1 MSRGRR
7 RVCGLLAVSLILAG
21 GCDAAKHKAQ
31 QARRKAARAARN
43 KQEETTR
50 QKRLALLDKRERLAT
65 PALASF
71 GAWKKLSAADRE
83 LLRPVLKGEL
93 AFALELYEHWG
104 RRHAGQSFLF
114 SPYAL
119 AAALSMAAAGA
130 RGETAS
136 ELRRLL
142 RMFGSQARLDEAQ
155 HRLRELLTRP
165 GIAAPPA
172 KGAKTA
178 APIRWFNR
186 LWIQAGTPPE
196 PTFAKV
202 LAAGYGAPLV
212 LVDFAKNPRAAYQA
226 ILRQIAAATAGQ
238 APALLGPHALSRTS
252 RLLLG
257 SVLLADA
264 TPRSEA
270 RTGPVRTGTFH
281 LPGCRQLSAPLLTW
295 RDGIVSRAQL
305 PAGEVIDLSV
315 PDQPL
320 SLTLFVPA
328 RVTGL
333 PELEKRLGPERLRE
347 WMALLVPDL
356 VSVRLPQLHLARS
369 LRLDEV
375 LSAMGLTTGFNR
387 QADFTGIRPRRR
399 LSLSAVVHHAR
410 LALHPSAPAASASA
424 KRAAVKSEPGALLVD
439 HPFLFALRHRATGA
453 LLLLGRVI
461 RPVDTGKVTR
471 LPDCREEDDASA
483 SHTAPERR
491 RPPRYD
497 PFLRVVGGL
506 APKHVRPLI
515 KKARRAFQKC
525 YQRKPLAGQR
535 KKSGHVVVA
544 FHIGMSGTPSR
555 AQIMVSTISH
565 KAAEQCVL
573 EVVRQWVFPKN
584 PVEPTLVSFVLGFPS
599 GRLLR
604 MGSRFRYRSRL
615 WRRWR
620 RR

>member
-1 MSRGRR
+1 MSRRR
-7 RVCGLLAVSLILAG
+7 WWVCGMLALSLAG
-21 GCDAAKHKAQ
+21 GCDAAKQKAQ
-31 QARRKAARAARN
+31 QARRKAARATRHR
-43 KQEETTR
+43 QLETAR
-50 QKRLALLDKRERLAT
+50 QKHLALLDKRERQAM

-71 GAWKKLSAADRE
+71 AQWKKLSPADRG
-83 LLRPVLKGEL
+83 LLRPVLRGEL
-93 AFALELYEHWG
+93 AFALELYEQWG

-119 AAALSMAAAGA
+119 ASALAMAATGA

-155 HRLRELLTRP
+155 HRLRELLNRP
-165 GIAAPPA
+165 GVAAPPA

-178 APIRWFNR
+178 APLRWFNR

-196 PTFAKV
+196 PAFAKA

-212 LVDFAKNPRAAYQA
+212 LVDFAKNPRRARQA
-226 ILRQIAAATAGQ
+226 ILKQFAAATAGRV
-238 APALLGPHALSRTS
+238 PALLGPHALSRKS
-252 RLLLG
+252 RLLLT

-270 RTGPVRTGTFH
+270 RTGPARTGTFH
-281 LPGCRQLSAPLLTW
+281 LPGCRQLTAPLLTW

-305 PAGEVIDLSV
+305 PAGEVIDLSI
-315 PDQPL
+315 PDHPV

-356 VSVRLPQLHLARS
+356 VSVRMPQLHLARS
-369 LRLDEV
+369 LRLDDV

-387 QADFTGIRPRRR
+387 QADFTGIRARRR

-410 LALHPSAPAASASA
+410 LDLHPSPPAGSASA
-424 KRAAVKSEPGALLVD
+424 QGPAAPSEPGALLVD
-439 HPFLFALRHRATGA
+439 HPFLFALRHRPTGA
-453 LLLLGRVI
+453 VLLLGRVI

-483 SHTAPERR
+483 GPSAPGRH

-506 APKHVRPLI
+506 TPKHVRPPI
-515 KKARRAFQKC
+515 QKARRAFHQC
-525 YQRKPLAGQR
+525 YQRAPLAGQR
-535 KKSGHVVVA
+535 KKPGHVVVA
-544 FHIGMSGTPSR
+544 FHIGMSGTPGR
-555 AQIMVSTISH
+555 AQIMVSTINH

-573 EVVRQWVFPKN
+573 EVVRKWVFPKN

-604 MGSRFRYRSRL
+604 MGGRFRYRSRL